1 MMAISI
7 RLPSDIEAR
16 LQSLVELTGRSK
28 TFYVTEAI
36 LEHLDNLEDVYL
48 AGRELAAVRSGAS
61 TTITLA
67 EAMQQYGMDD

>member
-1 MMAISI
+1 MAISI

-16 LQSLVELTGRSK
+16 LQSLVDLTGRSK

-48 AGRELAAVRSGAS
+48 AERELAAVRSGAS

-67 EAMQQYGMDD
+67 EAMRQYGMDD